1 MKNPRRLGKWG
12 GAGIQYD
19 LTEEEAKLM
28 DDYRRLYPVFQEH
41 FRALLTALH
50 DLQACAE
57 RELVKPGRQEE
68 TDKL

>member
-1 MKNPRRLGKWG
+1 MR
-12 GAGIQYD
+12 YD

-28 DDYRRLYPVFQEH
+28 DDYRRLYPVFREH
-41 FRALLTALH
+41 FRALLTSLH